1 VSHMETVETARDLID
16 EIHRLMDEAE
26 KWESKYNELKVY
38 TDTVVSLNHS
48 YWKKLVTLRKKLGDK
63 GGYVEDDE

>member
-1 VSHMETVETARDLID
+1 VSHMETVETDHDLID
-16 EIHRLMDEAE
+16 EIHHLMGEVE

-38 TDTVVSLNHS
+38 TDTLVNLNQS
-48 YWKKLVTLRKKLGDK
+48 YWKRIVSLRKKLGDK